1 MSGVSEGSLG
11 RLGRERETGVERSH
25 SKKTA
30 RSHFPLIFLSLFF
43 LRRTCKWEAHV
54 WHSKKQVYLGG
65 FDWEEHAA
73 KAHDI
78 MTLKVKGPGAEVR
91 VDREREE
98 RGRSPFTYLDPR
110 PTSSLHPPLSFPPFT
125 AQLPRLHLR

>member
-1 MSGVSEGSLG
+1 VSGVSEGSLR
-11 RLGRERETGVERSH
+11 RLGRERDRGWKALTR
-25 SKKTA
+25 KTA
-30 RSHFPLIFLSLFF
+30 RSHFSLIF
-43 LRRTCKWEAHV
+43 RRTCKWEAHV

-78 MTLKVKGPGAEVR
+78 MTLKVKGPGAEVS

-98 RGRSPFTYLDPR
+98 RAAHPSPR
-110 PTSSLHPPLSFPPFT
+110 PPPHLVTPPSPLFSSIHSSTSPPLPTLSC
-125 AQLPRLHLR
+125 